1 MHSKG
6 NHKQD
11 EKPTLRMRENICK
24 RSNCQKIYLQN
35 FQKAHTVQY
44 QINKQP
50 NEKWKK
56 WAGDLNRDFSNDIQ
70 MPNTTW
76 KDAQHD

>member
-1 MHSKG
+1 MKQLSKDLSP
-6 NHKQD
+6 K
-11 EKPTLRMRENICK
+11 L
-24 RSNCQKIYLQN
+24 S
-35 FQKAHTVQY
+35 KAHTVQY

-56 WAGDLNRDFSNDIQ
+56 GAGDLNRDFSNDIQ